1 MVNMA
6 SLMQK
11 AQSMQAKVQEFKDN
25 LPNLQGD
32 GQSGGG
38 VVIATVD
45 GNNKLLNLK
54 ISPDLLSEDVDVV
67 EDMIQAAINDAQN
80 NMSQMVTE
88 RTNQMTADLG
98 LPPGMN
104 LPI

>member
-11 AQSMQAKVQEFKDN
+11 AQSMQTKVQEFKDN
-25 LPNLQGD
+25 LPNLQGG
-32 GQSGGG
+32 GQSGSGL
-38 VVIATVD
+38 VIATVD

-54 ISPDLLSEDVDVV
+54 ISPDLLSEDIEVV

-80 NMSQMVTE
+80 NMTQMVTE
-88 RTNQMTADLG
+88 RTNQMTAELG